1 MTSRNIR
8 DQVSKLH
15 LAVDDNDVQGRVEEF
30 IALKPGYERVA
41 VKLEWDE
48 NEY

>member
-15 LAVDDNDVQGRVEEF
+15 LAVDDNDVQGRVEGF
-30 IALKPGYERVA
+30 IALKPRYERVA
-41 VKLEWDE
+41 ANLE
-48 NEY
+48 